1 MNESALNTYHPGDQW
16 IKACGFNEADII
28 RRLLDE
34 GADVEQEASNPLY
47 RGNFSPLLQACR
59 HGRLDTARLLLDRGA
74 AVDRVMY
81 GGTPLMIAC
90 GAANNTA
97 SEHNIDVVRLLLDR
111 GADVNHTVA
120 GGTPLLSAL
129 GWPDAV
135 RLLLDRGARVDYGS
149 LVLHAVSMRGRL
161 NNDDAETLRLLLEHG
176 ASPHRVPPMSAPLF
190 EACRRFSLDAVRL
203 LLAHGADPNADD
215 RGHYLGNARRQTRT
229 CLQMAC
235 FHQEDSFP
243 FWVGPRPSVAMAR
256 MLLGSGATVDTSTYL
271 RVFGRAPLQLRC
283 FKANGEPALRRS
295 ESVTERLV
303 PSNAKP
309 LQKLFLK
316 HYTILV
322 RLHAIGTPSTRQG
335 PDRWLLEAR
344 THAPRIASFLSPA
357 PTRLALAAFPGEP
370 DRRWSCKDLLGDGS
384 RRKLESFY
392 K

>member
-1 MNESALNTYHPGDQW
+1 MKLIINPPHGLCCKKASCA
-16 IKACGFNEADII
+16 ACGPRCSELA
-28 RRLLDE
+28 
-34 GADVEQEASNPLY
+34 
-47 RGNFSPLLQACR
+47 AC
-59 HGRLDTARLLLDRGA
+59 
-74 AVDRVMY
+74 
-81 GGTPLMIAC
+81 
-90 GAANNTA
+90 NT
-97 SEHNIDVVRLLLDR
+97 
-111 GADVNHTVA
+111 
-120 GGTPLLSAL
+120 
-129 GWPDAV
+129 
-135 RLLLDRGARVDYGS
+135 
-149 LVLHAVSMRGRL
+149 
-161 NNDDAETLRLLLEHG
+161 
-176 ASPHRVPPMSAPLF
+176 
-190 EACRRFSLDAVRL
+190 
-203 LLAHGADPNADD
+203 LAHHIMQRRAD
-215 RGHYLGNARRQTRT
+215 GT
-229 CLQMAC
+229 
-235 FHQEDSFP
+235 
-243 FWVGPRPSVAMAR
+243 
-256 MLLGSGATVDTSTYL
+256 TVDTSTYL

>member
-161 NNDDAETLRLLLEHG
+161 NNDDAETLKNFSSSTTRYSS
-176 ASPHRVPPMSAPLF
+176 ASTPSARPRRARARTDGSSRRERTRRASRPSCRPHPRAWPWRPSRASQIDGGLARTYWATVAGGSWSRSTSKMGTIRVCVILSRPPP
-190 EACRRFSLDAVRL
+190 R
-203 LLAHGADPNADD
+203 
-215 RGHYLGNARRQTRT
+215 
-229 CLQMAC
+229 
-235 FHQEDSFP
+235 
-243 FWVGPRPSVAMAR
+243 GPRRRPSA
-256 MLLGSGATVDTSTYL
+256 
-271 RVFGRAPLQLRC
+271 GR
-283 FKANGEPALRRS
+283 S
-295 ESVTERLV
+295 
-303 PSNAKP
+303 
-309 LQKLFLK
+309 
-316 HYTILV
+316 
-322 RLHAIGTPSTRQG
+322 
-335 PDRWLLEAR
+335 D
-344 THAPRIASFLSPA
+344 
-357 PTRLALAAFPGEP
+357 
-370 DRRWSCKDLLGDGS
+370 
-384 RRKLESFY
+384 
-392 K
+392 